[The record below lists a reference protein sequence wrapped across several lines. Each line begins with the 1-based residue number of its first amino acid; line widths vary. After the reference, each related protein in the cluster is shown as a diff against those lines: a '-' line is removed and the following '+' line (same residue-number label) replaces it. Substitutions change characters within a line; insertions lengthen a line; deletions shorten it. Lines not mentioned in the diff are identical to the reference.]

1 MRISTL
7 QMYKQSVQT
16 MQSQQSE
23 LHRVEAQLASGK
35 RINKPS
41 DDPIGA
47 AKVLDLTSTIGVID
61 QFSRNVA
68 GAESSLAF
76 EENVIASVNNSLQR
90 VRELAIQGNNATN
103 SDTDRQVIAQEINQ
117 KFDELIGLANSRDA
131 KGEYIFGGFSV
142 DNPPFADVS
151 GSVVYQGDQNQRFVQ
166 IGEGTQT
173 AVGDSGDRV
182 FSRVASGDGTIEV
195 AAATGNTGSAIVGE
209 FGHSNGYQTDNYTV
223 AFSQAVS
230 TDPITYVITDGVGA
244 TVSTGTY
251 VDGES
256 IAFTG
261 VHLRMS
267 GIPDDGDTVNINP
280 SRNSSVFEAV
290 RGIAN
295 ALSRPAPDPEA
306 SAKLHNEIA
315 QGLAN
320 LDQSLD
326 HLGSVRASIG
336 SRLNNIDAVHDINQ
350 DLKLQLETVVSQ
362 TQDLDYAEA
371 ISRFNLQL
379 TSLQAAQ
386 QAFVK
391 TSGLTL
397 FQYL

>member
-1 MRISTL
+1 VRISTL
-7 QMYKQSVQT
+7 QMYRQSVQS
-16 MQSQQSE
+16 MQAQQSE
-23 LHRVEAQLASGK
+23 LHRTEAQLASGK

-47 AKVLDLTSTIGVID
+47 AKILDLNSTIGVID
-61 QFSRNVA
+61 QFSRNVG

-76 EENVIASVNNSLQR
+76 EENVIAGVNNSLQR

-103 SDTDRQVIAQEINQ
+103 SDSDRQLIAQEIYQ
-117 KFDELIGLANSRDA
+117 KLDELTSLANSRDGR
-131 KGEYIFGGFSV
+131 GEYIFGGFSV
-142 DNPPFADVS
+142 DSPPYADIS
-151 GSVVYQGDQNQRFVQ
+151 GSIVYQGDQGQRFVQ

-173 AVGDSGDRV
+173 AVGDSGESV
-182 FSRVASGDGTIEV
+182 FSRVSSGDGTIEIV
-195 AAATGNTGSAIVGE
+195 AATGNKGSAIVGAY
-209 FGHSNGYQTDNYTV
+209 GHGNNYQLDNYTIT
-223 AFSQAVS
+223 FNQALT
-230 TDPITYVITDGVGA
+230 TDPIDYIITDGAG
-244 TVSTGTY
+244 TTISSGTY
-251 VDGES
+251 NEGES

-261 VHLRMS
+261 VHLSMS
-267 GIPDDGDTVNINP
+267 GSPADGDVVNVDP
-280 SRNSSVFEAV
+280 SRNRSIFDTVK
-290 RGIAN
+290 GIAD
-295 ALSRPAPDPEA
+295 ALDRPAED
-306 SAKLHNEIA
+306 SAATARFHNELA
-315 QGLAN
+315 QGLSN
-320 LDQSLD
+320 LDQGLD
-326 HLGSVRASIG
+326 HLGLIRAGIG
-336 SRLNNIDAVHDINQ
+336 SRLNNIEAVNNINQ

>member
-1 MRISTL
+1 
-7 QMYKQSVQT
+7 

-23 LHRVEAQLASGK
+23 LHRTEAQLASGK

-41 DDPIGA
+41 DDPTGA
-47 AKVLDLTSTIGVID
+47 AKILDLNSTIGVID

-68 GAESSLAF
+68 GAESALAF
-76 EENVIASVNNSLQR
+76 EENVIASANNSLQR
-90 VRELAIQGNNATN
+90 IRELAIQGNNATN
-103 SDTDRQVIAQEINQ
+103 SDLDRQAIAKEINQ
-117 KFDELIGLANSRDA
+117 KLDELVSLANSRDA

-142 DNPPFADVS
+142 DNPPFANVS
-151 GSVVYQGDQNQRFVQ
+151 GSIVYQGDQGQRFVQ

-173 AVGDSGDRV
+173 AVGDSGDSV

-195 AAATGNTGSAIVGE
+195 AASPSNNGSAIVGA
-209 FGHSNGYQTDNYTV
+209 FGHGNDFQPDDYQITFT
-223 AFSQAVS
+223 QAAS
-230 TDPITYVITDGVGA
+230 TDPISYAITDGSGA
-244 TVSTGTY
+244 TIGSGVY
-251 VDGES
+251 NEGES
-256 IAFTG
+256 ITFTG
-261 VHLRMS
+261 VHLRLT
-267 GIPDDGDTVNINP
+267 GIPADGDTVSVQP
-280 SRNSSVFEAV
+280 SSNASIFEV
-290 RGIAN
+290 VKGIAD
-295 ALSRPAPDPEA
+295 ALDRPSPDPVA
-306 SAKLHNEIA
+306 AAKLHNDIA

-320 LDQSLD
+320 LDQGLD
-326 HLGSVRASIG
+326 HLGSVRAGIG
-336 SRLNNIDAVHDINQ
+336 SRLNNIESVHNINQ

-386 QAFVK
+386 QAFIK

>member
-7 QMYKQSVQT
+7 QMYKQSVQS
-16 MQSQQSE
+16 MQLQQSE
-23 LHRVEAQLASGK
+23 LHRTEAQLASGK

-41 DDPIGA
+41 DDPTGA

-103 SDTDRQVIAQEINQ
+103 SDIDRQAIAQEINQ
-117 KFDELIGLANSRDA
+117 KLDELIGLANSRDG
-131 KGEYIFGGFSV
+131 KGEYIFGGFTV
-142 DNPPFADVS
+142 DNPPFADVA

-195 AAATGNTGSAIVGE
+195 VAGSANTGSAIVGE
-209 FGHSNGYQTDNYTV
+209 FGHSNSYQRDNYTI
-223 AFSQAVS
+223 AFSQALS

-244 TVSTGTY
+244 SVSTGTY
-251 VDGES
+251 ADGES

-261 VHLRMS
+261 VHLRMN
-267 GIPDDGDTVNINP
+267 GTPDDGDTVNINP
-280 SRNSSVFEAV
+280 SRNASVFEAV

-295 ALSRPAPDPEA
+295 ALSRPAPDSTA
-306 SAKLHNEIA
+306 SAKLHNEVA

-320 LDQSLD
+320 LDQGLD

-336 SRLNNIDAVHDINQ
+336 SRLNNIDAVQNINQ
-350 DLKLQLETVVSQ
+350 DLKLQLQTVVSQ

>member
-7 QMYKQSVQT
+7 QMYKQSVQS
-16 MQSQQSE
+16 MQKQQSE
-23 LHRVEAQLASGK
+23 LHRTEAQLASGQ

-41 DDPIGA
+41 DDPTGA
-47 AKVLDLTSTIGVID
+47 AKVLDLNSTIKVID

-76 EENVIASVNNSLQR
+76 EENVIAGVNNSLQR

-103 SDTDRQVIAQEINQ
+103 SESDRQVIAQEIYQ
-117 KFDELIGLANSRDA
+117 KLDELTTLANTRDA
-131 KGEYIFGGFSV
+131 RGEYIFGGFSV
-142 DNPPFADVS
+142 DSPPFADVS
-151 GSVVYQGDQNQRFVQ
+151 GSIVYQGDQGQRFVQ

-173 AVGDSGDRV
+173 AVGDSGESV
-182 FSRVASGDGTIEV
+182 FSRVSSGDGTIEV
-195 AAATGNTGSAIVGE
+195 AASSGNTGSAIVGAY
-209 FGHSNGYQTDNYTV
+209 GHSSNYQPDNYTI
-223 AFSQAVS
+223 AFNQAAS
-230 TDPITYVITDGVGA
+230 TDPIGYVITNGA
-244 TVSTGTY
+244 GAAIGSGTY
-251 VDGES
+251 SEGDS
-256 IAFTG
+256 ISFTG

-267 GIPDDGDTVNINP
+267 GTPADGDVINVDP
-280 SRNSSVFEAV
+280 SRNRSIFDAV
-290 RGIAN
+290 KGIAD
-295 ALSRPAPDPEA
+295 ALDRPAQDSA
-306 SAKLHNEIA
+306 STARLHNEVA

-320 LDQSLD
+320 LDQGLD
-326 HLGSVRASIG
+326 HLSSIRAGIG
-336 SRLNNIDAVHDINQ
+336 SRLNNIEAVHNINQ
-350 DLKLQLETVVSQ
+350 DLKLQLQTVVSQ

-386 QAFVK
+386 QAFIK

>member
-7 QMYKQSVQT
+7 QMYKQSVQS

-23 LHRVEAQLASGK
+23 LHRTEAQLASGK

-41 DDPIGA
+41 DDPTGA

-68 GAESSLAF
+68 GAESSLAL
-76 EENVIASVNNSLQR
+76 EENVIASVTNSLQR
-90 VRELAIQGNNATN
+90 VRELAIQGNNGTY
-103 SDTDRQVIAQEINQ
+103 SDADRQAIALEVNQ
-117 KFDELIGLANSRDA
+117 KLDELIGLANTRDA
-131 KGEYIFGGFSV
+131 AGEYIFAGYSI
-142 DNPPFADVS
+142 DNPPFADVA
-151 GSVVYQGDQNQRFVQ
+151 GSIVYQGDQGQRMVQ

-182 FSRVASGDGTIEV
+182 FSRVASGNGTIEV
-195 AAATGNTGSAIVGE
+195 AAAASNSGSAIVGE
-209 FGHSNGYQTDNYTV
+209 FGHGNNYQADNYTIT
-223 AFSQAVS
+223 FNQASS
-230 TDPITYVITDGVGA
+230 TDPVTYVITDGGGA
-244 TVSTGTY
+244 TISSGTY
-251 VDGES
+251 VENET

-261 VHLRMS
+261 VQLRMS
-267 GIPDDGDTVNINP
+267 GVPADGDTVNIDP
-280 SRNSSVFEAV
+280 SRNSSIFEAV
-290 RGIAN
+290 RGIAD
-295 ALSRPAPDPEA
+295 ALTRPAPDA
-306 SAKLHNEIA
+306 AARAKLHNEVA
-315 QGLAN
+315 QSLSN
-320 LDQSLD
+320 LDQGLE
-326 HLGSVRASIG
+326 HLGTVRAGIG
-336 SRLNNIDAVHDINQ
+336 SRLNNIDSVHSINQ
-350 DLKLQLETVVSQ
+350 DLKLQLETVMSE